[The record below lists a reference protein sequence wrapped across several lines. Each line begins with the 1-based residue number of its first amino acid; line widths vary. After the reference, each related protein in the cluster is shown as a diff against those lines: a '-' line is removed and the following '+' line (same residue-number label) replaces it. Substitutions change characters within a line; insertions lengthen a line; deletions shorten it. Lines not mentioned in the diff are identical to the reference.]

1 MMHRVPA
8 LLLQTSRQT
17 ALSSSRHIATS
28 SILLAKGRKTIRYP
42 PPAQA
47 PTSPGQEGDDVGRA
61 RPANGGGL
69 FEGEGG
75 QEKVEEVTPDSL
87 EREMLASQ
95 GDLKKQLDGEG
106 ERENLAGTDV
116 GQGGGTEK
124 ISTGSAA
131 GEKGEYGASSLYSV
145 PHQVL
150 ALTSLFSFPLHS
162 PTLLGFTRSFSLPFP
177 PSPLVLSSSYRS

>member
-1 MMHRVPA
+1 MRGRSSDVGFLPPPLASSQTVRMMHRVPA

-61 RPANGGGL
+61 RPANVGGL
-69 FEGEGG
+69 FEGEVG
-75 QEKVEEVTPDSL
+75 QEKVEKVTPDSI
-87 EREMLASQ
+87 EKEMLASQ
-95 GDLKKQLDGEG
+95 GSLKKQLDGEG

-131 GEKGEYGASSLYSV
+131 GEKGEYGTFTPSLLLYLR
-145 PHQVL
+145 QWTDI
-150 ALTSLFSFPLHS
+150 AL
-162 PTLLGFTRSFSLPFP
+162 
-177 PSPLVLSSSYRS
+177 LSSPFFHPP